1 MSEQG
6 AVAVCSICPH
16 HCRLREGEVGRCRAR
31 AAAGGHVHAVNYGRV
46 TSLALDPIEKKP
58 LYHFHP
64 GSCILSVGSYGCN
77 LACPFCQ
84 NHEISQ
90 AGARETSSVM
100 LPPARLLAL
109 AQESHARGSIGVA
122 FTYNEPL
129 VGYEYVLDAA
139 RLLQAAGLAVVLVT
153 NGQIEVAPLLRLLPF
168 VDAMNIDLK
177 GFTQSYYAWLGG
189 DLETTKRTIAC
200 AVAAGVHVEVTTL
213 VVPGKNDAAEEMAAE
228 AAFLA
233 ALSTDLPLHLTRYFP
248 RYRLGLPP
256 TSRATLERLREV
268 ARQSLRFVHLG
279 NV

>member
-1 MSEQG
+1 M
-6 AVAVCSICPH
+6 
-16 HCRLREGEVGRCRAR
+16 
-31 AAAGGHVHAVNYGRV
+31 NYGRV

-90 AGARETSSVM
+90 AGARETSSVT

>member
-6 AVAVCSICPH
+6 AVAVCPICPH
-16 HCRLREGEVGRCRAR
+16 HCRLHEGEVGRCRAR
-31 AAAGGHVHAVNYGRV
+31 AAAGGHVRAVNYGCV

-64 GSCILSVGSYGCN
+64 GSSILSVGSYGCN

-90 AGARETSSVM
+90 AGARETSSVT

-109 AQESHARGSIGVA
+109 AQESRARGSIGVA

-139 RLLQAAGLAVVLVT
+139 RLLHAAGLAVVLVT

-177 GFTQSYYAWLGG
+177 GFTQSYYTWLGG

-213 VVPGKNDAAEEMAAE
+213 VVPGKNDVAEEMAAE

-256 TSRATLERLREV
+256 TPRATLERLREV

>member
-90 AGARETSSVM
+90 AGARETSSVT

-109 AQESHARGSIGVA
+109 AQESKL
-122 FTYNEPL
+122 NE
-129 VGYEYVLDAA
+129 
-139 RLLQAAGLAVVLVT
+139 LLSAGHMALFHD
-153 NGQIEVAPLLRLLPF
+153 EVA
-168 VDAMNIDLK
+168 DTDENI
-177 GFTQSYYAWLGG
+177 
-189 DLETTKRTIAC
+189 R
-200 AVAAGVHVEVTTL
+200 
-213 VVPGKNDAAEEMAAE
+213 
-228 AAFLA
+228 
-233 ALSTDLPLHLTRYFP
+233 
-248 RYRLGLPP
+248 
-256 TSRATLERLREV
+256 TLEAITADELIET
-268 ARQSLRFVHLG
+268 ANEIFDISHFSTLIYDPEEE
-279 NV
+279 

>member
-6 AVAVCSICPH
+6 AVAVCPICPH
-16 HCRLREGEVGRCRAR
+16 HCRLREGEVGRCRVR

-64 GSCILSVGSYGCN
+64 GSSILSVGSYGCN

-90 AGARETSSVM
+90 AGARETSSVT

-109 AQESHARGSIGVA
+109 AQESRARGSIGVA

-139 RLLQAAGLAVVLVT
+139 RLLHAAGLAVVLVT
-153 NGQIEVAPLLRLLPF
+153 NGQIEVAPLRRLLPF
-168 VDAMNIDLK
+168 VDAINIDLK
-177 GFTQSYYAWLGG
+177 GFTQSYYVWLGG

-213 VVPGKNDAAEEMAAE
+213 VVPGKNDAAEEMAVE

-256 TSRATLERLREV
+256 TPRATLERLREV